1 MVIFTQQRWGVALA
15 AVGLSVCAASV
26 QALSYQAG
34 ASSTQITQVLDG
46 PGLSISNLVVARG
59 QSEQYGVFTNGKAI
73 LSVDSGVFLN
83 TGNLGTL
90 QGANQA
96 ADYSFNTKVVYS
108 DPDLTRIS
116 TQAKYDPA
124 IVEFDIAPQGDRLNF
139 VFAFGS
145 EEYPEYVCSR
155 FNDAFGL
162 FVSGSGLNGVQNAA
176 FMPDANDP
184 IAVNYVNNGVRG
196 QFADG
201 AGCNL
206 NNAKYF
212 VDNGNGGGSA
222 LTQLDGFTRPL
233 TASIAGLQPG
243 QRYRVKLALAD
254 AGDPAYDSGAFFKWL
269 TSTKSEPVDLSLQAA
284 ATPTTPAWNSDVEL
298 TYTVRNHSALPT
310 SLVQVGI
317 ELPAG
322 MSWVSDDSGGRYNAS
337 SGVWEADVIPA
348 NGTKTLKLRARV
360 EAASSYSVASEIQF
374 AFNEDPDSTPY
385 NRTSNPNED
394 DTAVL
399 TLYPSNKPANQPPII
414 TSNGGAVSASLSI
427 PEGTLAVTT
436 VKATDPEG
444 SNITYSIHGGADA
457 ARFSI
462 NPQTGALTFN
472 QAPSTKTPTDADRNN
487 VYEVIVAASDGT
499 LTATQ
504 TLSVQVTAVTVKNN
518 PPQLTSDGGG
528 STVALQMEENLTAV
542 TKVTA
547 TDPDGDS
554 LKFMISGGADMDLF
568 KITATTGRLSF
579 ITPPDFEKPSDADK
593 NNVYEVEVTVS
604 DGELSAKQLIR
615 VQILNVLEGKAPQIT
630 SNGGGASATLNVPE
644 GQAAVTTVTATDADG
659 DVLTY
664 RLATGADEALFQIN
678 TNSGK
683 LAFIKAPDYE
693 NPKDVNQDNV
703 YIVTVMAS
711 DGVFETKQ
719 LLLITVTDVKENT
732 APQIISDGGKA
743 SATLSS
749 PENQKTVTVATAVDA
764 DNDPLTYSITGG
776 ADAALFQISSG
787 GTLSFI
793 TAPDYEK
800 PHDANKDNIY
810 VVTVTA
816 SDPTQS
822 VSQTLNIVITD
833 VFENLPP
840 VITTDN
846 GAAVVKRSIDEN
858 QTFVG
863 VISATDPNGEAVTY
877 SISGGSD
884 AAFFKIDAHSGALS
898 FIAPPDY
905 EKSQD
910 NNTDNVYDVIVTVR
924 DTGGLNASQTWQI
937 SVRDVEDV
945 RFVNLNLRVF
955 LQGAYDS
962 KTQLMRNDLLQ
973 KGLVPSLQPYGE
985 LKTAFGYAPSSA
997 MPSPFDYKGK
1007 ETVSAAVLALQGA
1020 DAMVDWVLIELRDVF
1035 DPGKRIAA
1043 TAAIL
1048 QRDGDIIDPVSG
1060 AKTIKVNHVNDGMYY
1075 VMVRHRHH
1083 LAVMTALP
1091 VAVSQAGI
1099 ASVDFSLTSTQV
1111 YGGATARLLNGT
1123 TALLWTG
1130 DVNNSNSIIA
1140 NGPGSDSSVILG
1152 AILVAPENTTVNA
1165 AYRLSGYYS
1174 TDLNMDGVTVYTGPN
1189 NDANLLF
1196 GNILLH
1202 PDNLGT
1208 NANFI
1213 VWGKAPLK

>member
-15 AVGLSVCAASV
+15 AMSLSVCAASV

-59 QSEQYGVFTNGKAI
+59 QSEQYGVFSNGKAI

-90 QGANQA
+90 QGANHV

-116 TQAKYDPA
+116 PQAKYDPA
-124 IVEFDIAPQGDRLNF
+124 LIEFDIVPQGDRLNF

-162 FVSGSGLNGVQNAA
+162 FVSGPGLNGVQNAA
-176 FMPDANDP
+176 FMPDAHDP
-184 IAVNYVNNGVRG
+184 IAVNYVNSGVRG

-212 VDNGNGGGSA
+212 VDNGNGGGST

-284 ATPTTPAWNSDVEL
+284 ATPITPAWNSDVEL

-317 ELPAG
+317 ELPVG
-322 MSWVSDDSGGRYNAS
+322 MTWVSDDSGGRYNAS
-337 SGVWEADVIPA
+337 SGVWEADTIPA

-360 EAASSYSVASEIQF
+360 GAATSYTIASEIQF

-399 TLYPSNKPANQPPII
+399 TLYPANKPANQPPVIS
-414 TSNGGAVSASLSI
+414 SNGGGASATISI

-444 SNITYSIHGGADA
+444 SNITYSIQGGADA

-462 NPQTGALTFN
+462 NPQTGVLTFN
-472 QAPSTKTPTDADRNN
+472 QAPITKTPTDADKNN
-487 VYEVIVAASDGT
+487 VYEVIVAASDGS
-499 LTATQ
+499 LTSTQ
-504 TLSVQVTAVTVKNN
+504 ALSVQITAVTAKNN
-518 PPQLTSDGGG
+518 PPQITSDGGG
-528 STVALQMEENLTAV
+528 STVFLQMEENLTAV

-615 VQILNVLEGKAPQIT
+615 VQILNVLEGKAPQI
-630 SNGGGASATLNVPE
+630 
-644 GQAAVTTVTATDADG
+644 
-659 DVLTY
+659 
-664 RLATGADEALFQIN
+664 
-678 TNSGK
+678 
-683 LAFIKAPDYE
+683 
-693 NPKDVNQDNV
+693 
-703 YIVTVMAS
+703 
-711 DGVFETKQ
+711 
-719 LLLITVTDVKENT
+719 
-732 APQIISDGGKA
+732 ISDGGGA

-749 PENQKTVTVATAVDA
+749 PENQKTVTVVTAVDA

-810 VVTVTA
+810 VVTVTV
-816 SDPTQS
+816 SDSTHS

-846 GAAVVKRSIDEN
+846 GAAVVKRSVDEN

-863 VISATDPNGEAVTY
+863 VIAAIDPNGEAVTY
-877 SISGGSD
+877 SISGGAD

-905 EKSQD
+905 EKPQD
-910 NNTDNVYDVIVTVR
+910 SNADNVYDVVVTVR
-924 DTGGLNASQTWQI
+924 DTGGLSVSQTWQI

-945 RFVNLNLRVF
+945 RFINLNLRVL

-962 KTQLMRNDLLQ
+962 KTQLMRNDLMQ

-1020 DAMVDWVLIELRDVF
+1020 DAVVDWVLIELRDVF

-1048 QRDGDIIDPVSG
+1048 QRDGDIVDPVSG

-1075 VMVRHRHH
+1075 VTVRHRNH
-1083 LAVMTALP
+1083 LAVMSALP

-1165 AYRLSGYYS
+1165 GYRLSGYYS
-1174 TDLNMDGVTVYTGPN
+1174 TDLNMDGTTVYTGPN

-1202 PDNLGT
+1202 PENLGA

-1213 VWGKAPLK
+1213 IWGKVPLK

>member
-1 MVIFTQQRWGVALA
+1 MVIFTRQTWGVSLVA
-15 AVGLSVCAASV
+15 ACFSVCAVNA
-26 QALSYQAG
+26 QAVSYQAG
-34 ASSTQITQVLDG
+34 ASSAQMTQALDG
-46 PGLSISNLVVARG
+46 PGLSMSNLSVARG
-59 QSEQYGVFTNGKAI
+59 QGEQYGVFTNGKAI

-90 QGANQA
+90 QGANHV

-116 TQAKYDPA
+116 PQAKYDPA
-124 IVEFDIAPQGDRLNF
+124 ILEFDIVPQGDRLNF

-162 FVSGSGLNGVQNAA
+162 FVAGPGLNGVQNAA
-176 FMPDANDP
+176 FMPDAGDP
-184 IAVNYVNNGVRG
+184 IAVNYVNSGVRG

-322 MSWVSDDSGGRYNAS
+322 MTWVSDDSGGRYNAS
-337 SGVWEADVIPA
+337 SGVWEADTIPA

-360 EAASSYSVASEIQF
+360 GTATSYTIASEIQF

-414 TSNGGAVSASLSI
+414 TSNGGGASATLSV

-436 VKATDPEG
+436 VQATDPEG
-444 SNITYSIHGGADA
+444 SSITYSIQGGADA
-457 ARFSI
+457 ARFTI
-462 NPQTGALTFN
+462 NPQTGSLAFVLT
-472 QAPSTKTPTDADRNN
+472 PHSKTPTDADKNN

-499 LTATQ
+499 LTTTQ
-504 TLSVQVTAVTVKNN
+504 ALSVQVTAVTPKNN
-518 PPQLTSDGGG
+518 PPQITSDGGA
-528 STVALQMEENLTAV
+528 SSVLLPVEENQTTV

-547 TDPDGDS
+547 LDPDGDS

-579 ITPPDFEKPSDADK
+579 ISPPDFEKPGDADK

-604 DGELSAKQLIR
+604 DGELSAKQWIR
-615 VQILNVLEGKAPQIT
+615 VQILDIKEGSAPRIV
-630 SNGGGASATLNVPE
+630 SDGGGTSATLALPE
-644 GQAAVTTVTATDADG
+644 NQTTVT
-659 DVLTY
+659 V
-664 RLATGADEALFQIN
+664 
-678 TNSGK
+678 
-683 LAFIKAPDYE
+683 
-693 NPKDVNQDNV
+693 V
-703 YIVTVMAS
+703 
-711 DGVFETKQ
+711 
-719 LLLITVTDVKENT
+719 
-732 APQIISDGGKA
+732 
-743 SATLSS
+743 
-749 PENQKTVTVATAVDA
+749 TAVDA
-764 DNDPLTYSITGG
+764 DNDPITYRITGG

-846 GAAVVKRSIDEN
+846 GAAVVKRSVDEN

-863 VISATDPNGEAVTY
+863 VVTATDPNGEALTY
-877 SISGGSD
+877 SISGGAD
-884 AAFFKIDAHSGALS
+884 AALFRIDAHSGALS
-898 FIAPPDY
+898 FSAAPDY
-905 EKSQD
+905 EKPQD
-910 NNTDNVYDVIVTVR
+910 SNADNVYDVRVTVR
-924 DTGGLNASQTWQI
+924 DPGGLSASQTWQI
-937 SVRDVEDV
+937 TVRDVDDA
-945 RFVNLNLRVF
+945 RAINLNLRVL
-955 LQGAYDS
+955 LQGAYDA
-962 KTQLMRNDLLQ
+962 KTQLMRNDLAQ
-973 KGLVPSLQPYGE
+973 KGLVPKLQPYGE
-985 LKTAFGYAPSSA
+985 LKTAFGYAPSSI
-997 MPSPFDYKGK
+997 MPSPFDYKGT

-1020 DAMVDWVLIELRDVF
+1020 DAAVDWVLIELRDLF
-1035 DPGKRIAA
+1035 DPSKRIAA
-1043 TAAIL
+1043 TAAML
-1048 QRDGDIIDPVSG
+1048 QRDGDIVDPVTGS
-1060 AKTIKVNHVNDGMYY
+1060 KTVKVNNINDGMYY
-1075 VMVRHRHH
+1075 VMVRHRNH
-1083 LAVMTALP
+1083 LAVMTDMP
-1091 VAVSQAGI
+1091 VVVTQAGI
-1099 ASVDFSLTSTQV
+1099 ASVDFSITSTKV
-1111 YGGATARLLNGT
+1111 YGGAAARVLSGT
-1123 TALLWTG
+1123 RALLWAG

-1140 NGPGSDSSVILG
+1140 SGPGSDSGIILG
-1152 AILVAPENTTVNA
+1152 AILVAPENTQVNA
-1165 AYRLSGYYS
+1165 GFRLSGYYA

-1189 NDANLLF
+1189 NDANFLLA
-1196 GNILLH
+1196 NVLLH
-1202 PDNLGT
+1202 PDNLGV